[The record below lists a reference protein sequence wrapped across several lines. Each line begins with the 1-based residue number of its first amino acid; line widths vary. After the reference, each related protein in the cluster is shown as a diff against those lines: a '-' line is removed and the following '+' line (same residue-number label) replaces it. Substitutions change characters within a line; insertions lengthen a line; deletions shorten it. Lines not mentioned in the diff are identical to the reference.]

1 MTDYEK
7 IYDFQNLYR
16 AHRAA
21 RQGKRNKGEVIN
33 FELNLSKQLTELS
46 ESLKNHTYTV
56 GAYYHFFVYEPKKR
70 SIHALRYP
78 DRVVQHC
85 LCDEVLSEV
94 LEKRLIYDNAACRKG
109 KGTHFA
115 IYRLSAFLQKHYREC
130 GTEGYF
136 LKCDIRKFFDSIDH
150 QVLKEKLC
158 RVIQDKDV
166 LELLYLIIDSYEV
179 TEGKGLPLGNQS
191 SQWFA
196 LYYLDGLDRL
206 VKEKWNIRFYSRYM
220 DDCILVHKDKEY
232 LKACM
237 EAMRRYVEDELKL
250 EFNEKTQIHPIKNGT
265 DYLGFHFYLS
275 ETGKVVRKL
284 KPQAKKRYKHRLKKL
299 RHEYR
304 EEKTSLED
312 IRRSLASYYGHL
324 SHGHTW
330 HLRRNVMK
338 SFVLHR

>member
-1 MTDYEK
+1 MRESE
-7 IYDFQNLYR
+7 
-16 AHRAA
+16 A
-21 RQGKRNKGEVIN
+21 R
-33 FELNLSKQLTELS
+33 
-46 ESLKNHTYTV
+46 
-56 GAYYHFFVYEPKKR
+56 
-70 SIHALRYP
+70 
-78 DRVVQHC
+78 HC
-85 LCDEVLSEV
+85 D
-94 LEKRLIYDNAACRKG
+94 
-109 KGTHFA
+109 
-115 IYRLSAFLQKHYREC
+115 
-130 GTEGYF
+130 
-136 LKCDIRKFFDSIDH
+136 
-150 QVLKEKLC
+150 
-158 RVIQDKDV
+158 
-166 LELLYLIIDSYEV
+166 
-179 TEGKGLPLGNQS
+179 GL
-191 SQWFA
+191 

-312 IRRSLASYYGHL
+312 IRRSLASL
-324 SHGHTW
+324 SIITFVSPEKGIKTN
-330 HLRRNVMK
+330 RRN
-338 SFVLHR
+338 LQ